1 MKIIHHRRNT
11 IEELKSSP
19 TQYGIEID
27 VRSRGE
33 DLIIHHDPFMPGVLL
48 NDWIAH
54 YNHGI
59 LTLNVKESGLEAALT
74 KVMQDNSIDDYF
86 FLDQSFPYLFE
97 WAKSRDKRCALRV
110 SEYEPLDAALQ
121 FAGKVD
127 WIWVDCFTHF
137 PLSHDE
143 FSKLTN
149 APFKTY
155 LVSPEIQGRNSETEI
170 EVMADIL
177 RKRKIDADAICTKRP
192 DLWERELS
200 S

>member
-11 IEELKSSP
+11 VEELKSTP
-19 TQYGIEID
+19 ARYGVEID

-33 DLIIHHDPFMPGVLL
+33 DLIIHHDPFVPGVLL

-54 YNHGI
+54 YNHGT

-74 KVMQDNSIDDYF
+74 KIMGVHSIDDYF
-86 FLDQSFPYLFE
+86 FLDQSFPCLVA
-97 WAKSRDKRCALRV
+97 WAEHGDKRCALRV
-110 SEYEPLDAALQ
+110 SEYEPVEVALQ
-121 FAGKVD
+121 FAGRVD
-127 WIWVDCFTHF
+127 WVWVDHFTRF
-137 PLSHDE
+137 PLNYDD
-143 FSKLTN
+143 FLKLKN

-155 LVSPEIQGRNSETEI
+155 LVSPELQGHNPETEI
-170 EVMADIL
+170 GTMADIL
-177 RKRKIDADAICTKRP
+177 RKRGIDADAICTKRP